1 MYGQSPRGRSRA
13 HSSRSRP
20 RPDLWHPPAPLS
32 RLHRWASLDGRPA
45 LFYEGVCCAAQKMA
59 VPLKQRNGVPNSAGG
74 SRGWSRSIE
83 HTHTHAAGCSES
95 KKKKVKIMPHP
106 DGPSR
111 QGPPSFCWV
120 WLLVVCRWYRFVP
133 RLPGVV
139 PGAPGRLIE
148 KERSLFE
155 GGGHNLATFFF
166 FFFFLQRPRFAI
178 MPCNEGKCGGII
190 FWCGGGRGE
199 YRCGLGRSASVR
211 EEEEEPRQTGRGSAP
226 NKRSLT
232 HNVGE
237 WNKMR

>member
-1 MYGQSPRGRSRA
+1 MWTTWSQPRTRCSQHPKRHCGTSSSVLRMYVRSIAAREIAGPLKPVPSPS
-13 HSSRSRP
+13 
-20 RPDLWHPPAPLS
+20 DLWQPPPLS
-32 RLHRWASLDGRPA
+32 RPHRWASLDGRPA
-45 LFYEGVCCAAQKMA
+45 LLYEGVCCAAQKMA

-74 SRGWSRSIE
+74 RRGWSRSIE

-95 KKKKVKIMPHP
+95 QKKKVKIMPHP

-166 FFFFLQRPRFAI
+166 FFFFFFA
-178 MPCNEGKCGGII
+178 K
-190 FWCGGGRGE
+190 
-199 YRCGLGRSASVR
+199 
-211 EEEEEPRQTGRGSAP
+211 AP
-226 NKRSLT
+226 VCY
-232 HNVGE
+232 HAV
-237 WNKMR
+237 